1 MTILCH
7 MKREEIEKIYDQ
19 GKEAVVE
26 LVESLIERIEALE
39 KRFSKDSHNSSKP
52 PSSDGNF
59 KKKKISRSRRRKS
72 GKKNGGQEGHV
83 GKTLEMT
90 TEPDNEI
97 KLEVKECSCCG
108 KLLKSVKV
116 KSYDRRQE
124 VEIEK
129 IKPITT
135 EYQAEMKDCPY
146 CGAENKAEFPKGI
159 TNKTQYG
166 NYLRAIAIYFRNYE
180 LLPLERSAEIFKDI
194 FSVSLSEGTLVNTT
208 VRCADKLQGFKD
220 WVKTKLI
227 GSEAVHF
234 DETGINIGG
243 KLHWLHSSGTE
254 LLTHYFPH
262 KNRGWQAFNAIG
274 ILPEFKGTAIHDH
287 WASYFKYECSH
298 ALCNAHHIRELT
310 FVHEEEDQMW
320 AKKLI
325 DLLCRIK
332 DRTDTVKAKGKKLQG
347 KLIKEYESEYRKI
360 LKEGYKGNPLPEQ
373 REANKRGRK
382 KKGKILCLLERLQYY
397 QKETLAFMYNP
408 AIPFDNNLAERDI
421 RMVKVQQKISGLFR
435 SLRGAEDFCTIRSFI
450 STTKK
455 QGFNVISSLYETLNG
470 NQIYLQFV

>member
-1 MTILCH
+1 

-19 GKEAVVE
+19 GKDAVVE
-26 LVESLIERIEALE
+26 LVESLIARIEALE
-39 KRFSKDSHNSSKP
+39 ERFSKDSHNSSKP
-52 PSSDGNF
+52 PSSDGYS
-59 KKKKISRSRRRKS
+59 KKKKVSRSRRKKS
-72 GKKNGGQEGHV
+72 GKKNGGQEGHI
-83 GKTLEMT
+83 GNTLEMT

-97 KLEVKECSCCG
+97 RLEVKKCSCCG
-108 KLLKSVKV
+108 KWLKSVKV
-116 KSYDRRQE
+116 TSYERRQE
-124 VEIEK
+124 VEIEP
-129 IKPITT
+129 IKATTT
-135 EYQAEMKDCPY
+135 EYQAEIKDSPY
-146 CGAENKAEFPKGI
+146 CGQENKAEFPKGI

-194 FSVSLSEGTLVNTT
+194 FSISLSEGTLVNTT
-208 VRCADKLQGFKD
+208 VKCADKLQGFED

-227 GSEAVHF
+227 ESEVVHF

-254 LLTHYFPH
+254 RLTYYFPH

-274 ILPEFKGTAIHDH
+274 ILPEFKGTAVHDH
-287 WASYFKYECSH
+287 WASYFKYSCSH
-298 ALCNAHHIRELT
+298 ALCNAHHIRELI
-310 FVHEEEDQMW
+310 FVHEEEEQIW

-332 DRTDTVKAKGKKLQG
+332 DKTDIAKEKGKKLQG
-347 KLIKEYESEYRKI
+347 NLINEYEREYRKI
-360 LKEGYKGNPLPEQ
+360 LREGFMKNPLPEKS
-373 REANKRGRK
+373 EANKRGRK
-382 KKGKILCLLERLQYY
+382 KKGKIICLLERLQYY

-408 AIPFDNNLAERDI
+408 IISFDNNLAERDI

-435 SLRGAEDFCTIRSFI
+435 SLSGAEHFCTIRSFI

-455 QGFNVISSLYETLNG
+455 QGYNVINSLYEILNE
-470 NQIYLQFV
+470 NQIYLQFT